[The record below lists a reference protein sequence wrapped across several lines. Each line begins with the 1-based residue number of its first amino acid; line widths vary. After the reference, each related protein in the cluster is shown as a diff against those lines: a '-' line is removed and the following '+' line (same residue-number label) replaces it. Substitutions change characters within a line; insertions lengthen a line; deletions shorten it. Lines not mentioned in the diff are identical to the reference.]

1 MWRRGFFGRG
11 RRSYGSRSYGSRRR
25 SIMPYSYGMTVLL
38 VAGGI
43 LLILYLMGY
52 IGT

>member
-1 MWRRGFFGRG
+1 MWRRGSWGRG
-11 RRSYGSRSYGSRRR
+11 RRSYGDRGYGSRR
-25 SIMPYSYGMTVLL
+25 SMVPYSYGATVLL

-52 IGT
+52 ISV

>member
-1 MWRRGFFGRG
+1 MWGRGSWGRG

-25 SIMPYSYGMTVLL
+25 SMPSYAMTVLL

-52 IGT
+52 IRT